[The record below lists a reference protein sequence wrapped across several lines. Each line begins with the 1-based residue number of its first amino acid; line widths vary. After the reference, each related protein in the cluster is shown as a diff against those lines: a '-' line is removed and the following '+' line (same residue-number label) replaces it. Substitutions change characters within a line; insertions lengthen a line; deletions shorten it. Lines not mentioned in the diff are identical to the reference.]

1 MLIYHPVGT
10 ARMSDTHAQAVVD
23 SQLRV
28 HGLQGLR
35 VIDAS
40 IMPTIPG
47 GNTNAPTIMV
57 AERAADLVAR
67 MSLSINYHREG
78 EGPPLVLLHGV
89 GHHWQAWE
97 PVIERLAVEFDVI
110 ACDSPGFGRSA
121 PLSSG
126 IAPTIPAYADAFEWF
141 FAELGLERPHV
152 AGSSMGGAI
161 ALELARGRAVRSV
174 CAFSPAG
181 FWTPAELRFCQ
192 LSLRALARL
201 PAAARPAVE
210 ALARTRAA
218 ASRCSRRRSAT
229 PRACPPRRRSRRSAT
244 HGPRPRSAGALDGVR
259 QYRFERPE
267 QLRSTPVTIAWG
279 RRDRLLPY
287 RLQAP
292 RARRLLPWA
301 THVTLGAGH
310 VPFYDDPA
318 AVAAVIRA
326 RARLARREAG
336 AAP

>member
-1 MLIYHPVGT
+1 V
-10 ARMSDTHAQAVVD
+10 
-23 SQLRV
+23 
-28 HGLQGLR
+28 
-35 VIDAS
+35 
-40 IMPTIPG
+40 
-47 GNTNAPTIMV
+47 
-57 AERAADLVAR
+57 
-67 MSLSINYHREG
+67 SLSINYHREG

-97 PVIERLAVEFDVI
+97 LVIERLAGEFDVI

-121 PLSSG
+121 PLARG
-126 IAPTIPAYADAFEWF
+126 IEPTIPAYADAFEWF

-152 AGSSMGGAI
+152 AGNSMGGAI

-192 LSLRALARL
+192 LSLRALAQT
-201 PAAARPAVE
+201 PAAARPALE
-210 ALARTRAA
+210 ALARTRRGRIALFSQTFGYPARLPAA
-218 ASRCSRRRSAT
+218 EAVATLRDAWASPAF
-229 PRACPPRRRSRRSAT
+229 
-244 HGPRPRSAGALDGVR
+244 AGALDAFR
-259 QYRFERPE
+259 QHRFERPE
-267 QLRSTPVTIAWG
+267 QLRNTPVTIAWG

-292 RARRLLPWA
+292 RARAALPWA

-318 AVAAVIRA
+318 AVAEVIRA
-326 RARLARREAG
+326 RALSATPAT
-336 AAP
+336 AAQPR